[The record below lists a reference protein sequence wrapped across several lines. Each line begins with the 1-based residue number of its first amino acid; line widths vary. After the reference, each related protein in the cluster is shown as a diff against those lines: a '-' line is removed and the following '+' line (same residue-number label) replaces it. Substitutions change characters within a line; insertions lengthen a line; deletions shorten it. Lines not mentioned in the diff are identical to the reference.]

1 MAGLELTG
9 VFSGIDT
16 DLLIA
21 HTITANSRRL
31 GALTLQ
37 KAELQAEVS
46 ALDDMDGSLKNLRFA
61 VNQLRDASTLRQVTA
76 STTDN
81 DVAYA
86 ASGTAEGAFAVHVE
100 QLAAAER
107 EVHDGV
113 VTWTHTTSVAG
124 GDDEYLSAA
133 DISDN
138 MGTDYKFV
146 FQFSDEAQVT
156 VDLSAYDATGIT
168 LNELVSEINTAA
180 GYTAATA
187 AQDGDDYMLGLQAQ
201 NAAKG
206 AALVVTDDD
215 SVNLLDNLDDFAQ
228 TADDALGTD
237 MLIGAGQFVY
247 TYDGTTRTLTTTAET
262 TFGEFLGLIN
272 NDAGNPGVRASS
284 LVHEGAHLVLSGQNT
299 GADFTITV
307 EAATTLAGF
316 APGAENWTETQTAQ
330 NAKIQVDGYPST
342 GFIERSSNTVTDVLP
357 GTLHLTGAGDTT
369 ITFSRTTATL
379 KQNLTNLVAV
389 LNTIRT
395 KIDDYTGFSDD
406 TETGGVLQ
414 GDYFLNGVFNQ
425 IRAALV
431 QPAPG
436 FLDGSETFTLANQ
449 IGIEVDRYGEF
460 SFDESTFNDA
470 VAEDYQAV
478 LNLIGAV
485 GTGIV
490 DSSDI
495 QFTSA
500 GESTQGGTYDLKVE
514 YDGAGDVASAR
525 IKLEDEDT
533 YRDLDV
539 SGATLTGV
547 YGNPEQYLMLTVVSG
562 GTSETRNYT
571 VRVKRGFAGE
581 VYEHLQDILDE
592 VGGTLATKRDSYSN
606 LTHSG
611 TIDIVDRRIEYEQ
624 ERLEQMEERL
634 VAKYARLE
642 ATLAQLD
649 AQRGAFTALFS
660 SLEASE
666 NNSD

>member
-9 VFSGIDT
+9 IFSGIDT

-21 HTITANSRRL
+21 HTIAANSTGL
-31 GALTLQ
+31 NALALR

-46 ALDDMDGSLKNLRFA
+46 ALDDMDGSLENLRFA

-76 STTDN
+76 STTKDN
-81 DVAYA
+81 VAYA
-86 ASGTAEGAFAVHVE
+86 ASGTAEGSFKVKVE

-113 VTWTHTTSVAG
+113 VTWTHTTTVAG

-133 DISDN
+133 DISDGT
-138 MGTDYKFV
+138 GTDYKFV

-156 VDLSAYDATGIT
+156 VDLSAYDVTGIT
-168 LNELVSEINTAA
+168 LNQLVSEINTAA

-187 AQDGDDYMLGLQAQ
+187 AQDGNDYMLGLQAQ

-215 SVNLLDNLDDFAQ
+215 SVDLLDNINDFAQ

-247 TYDGTTRTLTTTAET
+247 TYDGTTRTITTTAET
-262 TFGEFLGLIN
+262 TFGEFLDLIN

-284 LVHEGAHLVLSGQNT
+284 LLHEGVHLVLSGQNT
-299 GADFTITV
+299 GADFGIAI

-316 APGAENWTETQTAQ
+316 APGDWTETQTAQ
-330 NAKIQVDGYPST
+330 NAQIRVDGYPST

-357 GTLHLTGAGDTT
+357 GTLHLTGKGDTT

-379 KQNLTNLVAV
+379 KQNLTNLVGV

-395 KIDDYTGFSDD
+395 KIDDYTGFSEDA
-406 TETGGVLQ
+406 ETGGVLQ
-414 GDYFLNGVFNQ
+414 GDYYLNSVFNQ

-460 SFDESTFNDA
+460 SFDEATFNDA

-478 LNLIGAV
+478 LNLIGTV
-485 GTGIV
+485 GTGVV

-500 GESTQGGTYDLKVE
+500 DESTQGGTYDLKVE
-514 YDGAGDVASAR
+514 YDGAGDIVSAQ

-539 SGATLTGV
+539 SGTTLTGV

-571 VRVKRGFAGE
+571 VRVKRGFAGG

-592 VGGTLATKRDSYSN
+592 VSGTLATKRDSYSN
-606 LTHSG
+606 ATDSG
-611 TIDIVDRRIEYEQ
+611 TIDIVDQRMEHEL

-634 VAKYARLE
+634 IAKYARLE

-649 AQRGAFTALFS
+649 AQRGAFEAMFSALD
-660 SLEASE
+660 ASGK
-666 NNSD
+666 ND

>member
-21 HTITANSRRL
+21 HTIAANSTRL
-31 GALTLQ
+31 NALTLQ

-46 ALDDMDGSLKNLRFA
+46 ALDVMDGSLENLRFA

-113 VTWTHTTSVAG
+113 TTWTHGTSVSG
-124 GDDEYLSAA
+124 GSEEYLSAA
-133 DISDN
+133 DISDGA
-138 MGTDYKFV
+138 GTDYKFV
-146 FQFSDEAQVT
+146 FQFGDEDQVT

-168 LNELVSEINTAA
+168 LDQLVSEINTAA

-187 AQDGDDYMLGLQAQ
+187 AQDGDDYMLRLQAQ
-201 NAAKG
+201 NAGKST
-206 AALVVTDDD
+206 ALVITDDD
-215 SVNLLDNLDDFAQ
+215 SVNLLDNINDFAQ
-228 TADDALGTD
+228 TADGSLGTD

-247 TYDGTTRTLTTTAET
+247 TYDDTTRTITTTAET
-262 TFGEFLGLIN
+262 TFGEFLDLIN

-284 LVHEGAHLVLSGQNT
+284 LLHEGVHLVLSSQNT
-299 GADFTITV
+299 GADFTITL

-316 APGAENWTETQTAQ
+316 APADWTETQTAQ
-330 NAKIQVDGYPST
+330 NAQIQVDGYPDLD
-342 GFIERSSNTVTDVLP
+342 FIERSSNTVTDVLP
-357 GTLHLTGAGDTT
+357 GTLRLTGTGDTT
-369 ITFSRTTATL
+369 ITLSRTTATL
-379 KQNLTNLVAV
+379 KQNLTNLAAV

-395 KIDDYTGFSDD
+395 KIDDYTGYNEDA
-406 TETGGVLQ
+406 ETSGVLQ

-460 SFDESTFNDA
+460 SFDEATFNDA

-478 LNLIGAV
+478 LNLVGTV
-485 GTGIV
+485 GTGVV
-490 DSSDI
+490 DSADI
-495 QFTSA
+495 QFA
-500 GESTQGGTYDLKVE
+500 GADESTQGGTYDLKVE
-514 YDGAGDVASAR
+514 YDGAGDVVSAQ

-539 SGATLTGV
+539 SGTTLTGV

-581 VYEHLQDILDE
+581 IYDRLQDILDE
-592 VGGTLATKRDSYSN
+592 VDGTFATKRDRYN
-606 LTHSG
+606 NATDTG
-611 TIDIVDRRIEYEQ
+611 IIDIVEQ
-624 ERLEQMEERL
+624 QMAREQKRLEQMEERL

-642 ATLAQLD
+642 ATLARLD
-649 AQRGAFTALFS
+649 AQRGAFEAMFSALA
-660 SLEASE
+660 ASDK
-666 NNSD
+666 ND

>member
-9 VFSGIDT
+9 IFSGIDT

-31 GALTLQ
+31 GALILQ

-46 ALDDMDGSLKNLRFA
+46 ALDNMDGSLENLRFA

-138 MGTDYKFV
+138 IGTDYKFV
-146 FQFSDEAQVT
+146 FQFSDEAQVA

-168 LNELVSEINTAA
+168 LNQLVSEINTAA

-187 AQDGDDYMLGLQAQ
+187 VQDGDDYMLGLQAQ

-215 SVNLLDNLDDFAQ
+215 SVDLLDNLNDFAQ

-247 TYDGTTRTLTTTAET
+247 TYDGTTRTITTTAET
-262 TFGEFLGLIN
+262 TFGEFLDLIN

-284 LVHEGAHLVLSGQNT
+284 LLHEGVHLVLSGQNT
-299 GADFTITV
+299 GADFTITL

-316 APGAENWTETQTAQ
+316 APADWTETQTAQ
-330 NAKIQVDGYPST
+330 NAQIQVDGYPDLD
-342 GFIERSSNTVTDVLP
+342 FIERSSNTVTDVLP
-357 GTLHLTGAGDTT
+357 GTLHLTGTGDTT

-379 KQNLTNLVAV
+379 RQNLTNLVAV
-389 LNTIRT
+389 LNTIGT

-414 GDYFLNGVFNQ
+414 GDYYLNGVFNQ
-425 IRAALV
+425 LRAALV

-436 FLDGSETFTLANQ
+436 FLDGSETFTLASQ
-449 IGIEVDRYGEF
+449 LGIEVDRYGEF

-514 YDGAGDVASAR
+514 YDGAGDIVSAQ

-539 SGATLTGV
+539 SGTTLTGV

-592 VGGTLATKRDSYSN
+592 VGGTLATKRDSYTN
-606 LTHSG
+606 PTNSG
-611 TIDIVDRRIEYEQ
+611 TIDIVDQKIEREQ
-624 ERLEQMEERL
+624 ERLEEMEERL

-649 AQRGAFTALFS
+649 AQRGAFTALFA
-660 SLEASE
+660 SLESSE

>member
-9 VFSGIDT
+9 IFSGIDT

-21 HTITANSRRL
+21 HTIAANSTRL
-31 GALTLQ
+31 NALALR

-46 ALDDMDGSLKNLRFA
+46 ALDDVDGSLGNLRFA
-61 VNQLRDASTLRQVTA
+61 VNLLRDASTLRQVTA

-86 ASGTAEGAFAVHVE
+86 GSGTAEGAFAVHVE

-138 MGTDYKFV
+138 TGTDYKFV

-168 LNELVSEINTAA
+168 LNQLVSEINTAA

-187 AQDGDDYMLGLQAQ
+187 VQDGSDYMLGLQAQ
-201 NAAKG
+201 NASKG

-215 SVNLLDNLDDFAQ
+215 SVDLLDNLNDFAQ
-228 TADDALGTD
+228 TADDLLGTD

-247 TYDGTTRTLTTTAET
+247 TYDGTTRTITTTAET
-262 TFGEFLGLIN
+262 TFGEFLDLIN

-284 LVHEGAHLVLSGQNT
+284 LLHEGVHLVLYGENT
-299 GADFTITV
+299 GADFTITL

-316 APGAENWTETQTAQ
+316 APGDWTETQTAR

-357 GTLHLTGAGDTT
+357 GTLYLTGAGDTN

-379 KQNLTNLVAV
+379 NQNLTNLVGV

-395 KIDDYTGFSDD
+395 KIDGYTGFSDD

-414 GDYFLNGVFNQ
+414 GDYFLNGAFNQ

-449 IGIEVDRYGEF
+449 IGIEVDRYGKF
-460 SFDESTFNDA
+460 SFDESAFNDA

-478 LNLIGAV
+478 LNLIGTV
-485 GTGIV
+485 GTGVV

-514 YDGAGDVASAR
+514 YDGAGDVVSAK

-539 SGATLTGV
+539 SGTTLTGV

-562 GTSETRNYT
+562 GTSETRDYT
-571 VRVKRGFAGE
+571 VRVKRGFAGG

-592 VGGTLATKRDSYSN
+592 VSGTLATKRNSYSN
-606 LTHSG
+606 PTNSG
-611 TIDIVDRRIEYEQ
+611 TINIVDQRMEHEL
-624 ERLEQMEERL
+624 ERLKEMEKRL

-649 AQRGAFTALFS
+649 AQRGAFSALFA
-660 SLEASE
+660 SLENSG

>member
-9 VFSGIDT
+9 IFSGIDT

-31 GALTLQ
+31 GALILQ

-46 ALDDMDGSLKNLRFA
+46 ALDNMDGSLENLRFA

-138 MGTDYKFV
+138 IGTDYKFV
-146 FQFSDEAQVT
+146 FQFSDEAQVA

-168 LNELVSEINTAA
+168 LNQLVSEINTAA

-187 AQDGDDYMLGLQAQ
+187 VQDGDDYMLGLQAQ

-215 SVNLLDNLDDFAQ
+215 SVDLLDNLNDFAQ

-247 TYDGTTRTLTTTAET
+247 TYDGTTRTITTTAET
-262 TFGEFLGLIN
+262 TFGEFLDLIN

-284 LVHEGAHLVLSGQNT
+284 LLHEGVHLVLSGQNT
-299 GADFTITV
+299 GADFTITL

-316 APGAENWTETQTAQ
+316 APADWTETQTAQ
-330 NAKIQVDGYPST
+330 NAQIQVDGYPDLD
-342 GFIERSSNTVTDVLP
+342 FIERSSNTVTDVLP
-357 GTLHLTGAGDTT
+357 GTLHLTGTGDTT

-379 KQNLTNLVAV
+379 RQNLTNLVAV
-389 LNTIRT
+389 LNTIGT

-414 GDYFLNGVFNQ
+414 GDYYLNGVFNQ
-425 IRAALV
+425 LRAALV

-436 FLDGSETFTLANQ
+436 FLDGSETFTLASQ

-514 YDGAGDVASAR
+514 YDGAGDIVSAQ

-539 SGATLTGV
+539 SGTTLTGV

-592 VGGTLATKRDSYSN
+592 VGGTLATKRDSYTN
-606 LTHSG
+606 PTNSG
-611 TIDIVDRRIEYEQ
+611 TIDIVDQKIEREQ
-624 ERLEQMEERL
+624 ERLEEMEERL

-649 AQRGAFTALFS
+649 AQRGAFTALFA
-660 SLEASE
+660 SLESSE